1 MNKYKYNSVYEW
13 FNEKI
18 INADEK
24 ELRHIAHE
32 LSRKVNPDDI
42 QDLFQN
48 EMEEDGYF
56 EELQ

>member
-13 FNEKI
+13 LNERI

-24 ELRHIAHE
+24 ELRYIAHE

>member
-24 ELRHIAHE
+24 ELRYIAHE